1 MGQDTYTDAGVSV
14 EMKFTFENR
23 KHIYYLLQEAMLE
36 PYVHRP
42 KDYDEVYSLKYEYYF
57 KDDEK
62 YDENNENNHDHPYYD
77 NRYGFSLPSEL
88 FLKKAS
94 MVDDQKEFDEM
105 VTASNKNYDQ
115 LTFTFLYPFLNAH
128 ARNIS
133 RRKHPH
139 IFEQLYVTPDNL
151 IKTIQKGQELFLN
164 VGVPPQK
171 IRIGYS
177 FRDSY

>member
-1 MGQDTYTDAGVSV
+1 MGQDTYADAGVSV
-14 EMKFTFENR
+14 EMPYTFENR

-42 KDYDEVYSLKYEYYF
+42 KDYDEVYGLKYEYNF
-57 KDDEK
+57 NDDKDNEN
-62 YDENNENNHDHPYYD
+62 DENDDHPYYD
-77 NRYGFSLPSEL
+77 NAYGFSLPSES

-105 VTASNKNYDQ
+105 LSASNKNYDQ
-115 LTFTFLYPFLNAH
+115 LTFTFLYPFLNAS

-139 IFEQLYVTPDNL
+139 IFKQLYETPDGL
-151 IKTIQKGQELFLN
+151 IKTIQRGQELFLT